1 MDNTAVEVADTIIG
15 LRQFLQGV
23 KGILKENVIVKL
35 RYGRDKFQKLLT
47 FIEKTVSADVRA
59 ALQ

>member
-1 MDNTAVEVADTIIG
+1 MDNTAVEVAETIIG

-23 KGILKENVIVKL
+23 KGILKGNVIVNYM
-35 RYGRDKFQKLLT
+35 YGRDTFQELLT